1 MVHLFIFS
9 LIVATKFPMVDNMK
23 SKILQR
29 EDDDRVLHFLKLD
42 KSVQQEVV
50 LQVPQLKT

>member
-1 MVHLFIFS
+1 MAHLFIFS

-23 SKILQR
+23 SKILQI
-29 EDDDRVLHFLKLD
+29 EDDDRVLHLQRLD
-42 KSVQQEVV
+42 KSMQQVV